1 MSEARHT
8 FDEAVVA
15 YVVRQW
21 PKTNTGALGRTFL
34 QKLLYFARAKGVPLT
49 LEYDIHYYGPFCA
62 DLYDIV
68 DWLRADDIIVDS
80 GQANISSFSP
90 GPNMDSVLS
99 EHRLQIAQV
108 SSTLDMIIS
117 WARGRTARDMELY
130 ATTSFIRNSSRN
142 RDNDNRTIDE
152 VRSIKGSKF
161 GKDEI
166 IDAIRWLSQ
175 RGL

>member
-1 MSEARHT
+1 MSGARHT
-8 FDEAVVA
+8 FEEAVVS

-21 PKTNTGALGRTFL
+21 GETNTGALGRTVL
-34 QKLLYFARAKGVPLT
+34 QKLLYFAKAKGVPLA
-49 LEYDIHYYGPFCA
+49 LDYDIYYYGPFCS

-68 DWLRADDIIVDS
+68 DWLRADGVIVDS

-90 GPNMDSVLS
+90 GPNMYSVLS
-99 EHRLQIAQV
+99 EHELQINRV
-108 SSTLDMIIS
+108 GSTLDTIIS
-117 WARGRTARDMELY
+117 WTRGKTARDMELY
-130 ATTSFIRNSSRN
+130 ATTSFVRNSSRN
-142 RDNDNRTIDE
+142 RDDDNRTIDE

-161 GKDEI
+161 SKNEI